1 MIGIPTHSR
10 VISGYGITKNNIP
23 YHVRH
28 LIENHEK
35 ARIGYLKFELEYI
48 QCLVNILKEI
58 SENFKI
64 VLKISP
70 FENPEIYK
78 KTFPEFE
85 IYEGE
90 DIRDFLRNVDV
101 ILNVYSSTGV
111 DALKF
116 NVPVISITKFINWDK
131 TVLNDKNR
139 GPKVKN
145 NASNLALQPKNI
157 FELKKLLGKNKKNL
171 IDMCIQRNFVKRAD
185 ELALTCESL
194 KIFTNLFIEYKKKI
208 SLRYP
213 NYLMFFK
220 YIAIELRQIIFRR
233 KRSKTLFKLWSPK
246 DRKLLKLLRL

>member
-1 MIGIPTHSR
+1 M
-10 VISGYGITKNNIP
+10 
-23 YHVRH
+23 RH
-28 LIENHEK
+28 LIENHEE

-58 SENFKI
+58 GKNFKI

-70 FENPEIYK
+70 FEDPEIYK

-85 IYEGE
+85 IYEGR

-101 ILNVYSSTGV
+101 ILNVNSSTGV

-116 NVPVISITKFINWDK
+116 NVPVISISKFINWDK

-139 GPKVKN
+139 GPMVKN

-171 IDMCIQRNFVKRAD
+171 IDMCVKRNFVKKAD

-194 KIFTNLFIEYKKKI
+194 KIFTKFFIEYKKKV
-208 SLRYP
+208 SFRYP

-220 YIAIELRQIIFRR
+220 YFAIELRQIIFRR